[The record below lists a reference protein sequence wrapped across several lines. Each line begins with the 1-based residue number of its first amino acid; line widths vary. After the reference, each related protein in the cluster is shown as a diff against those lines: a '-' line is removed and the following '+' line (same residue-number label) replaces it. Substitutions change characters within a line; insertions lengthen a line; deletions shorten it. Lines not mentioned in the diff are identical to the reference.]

1 MYTVY
6 KTTNLKNGKHYIG
19 VHKTDNPNDGYL
31 GSGRAIEEAVRK
43 YGRDSFEKEII
54 FITESKEEAYKKETE
69 LTLDFNTNKTY
80 NMRLGGAGGF
90 TKENAHKGYNK
101 VKDVIHSVGGKA
113 STAKLTTVDRQ
124 ERAKRGWDRIR
135 NKKYN
140 TATLGLFS
148 IM

>member
-6 KTTNLKNGKHYIG
+6 KTINLKNNKHYIG
-19 VHKTDNPNDGYL
+19 VHKTDHPNDGYL
-31 GSGRAIEEAVRK
+31 GSGRAIEKAVRK
-43 YGRDSFEKEII
+43 YGRDSFEKEIL

-80 NMRLGGAGGF
+80 NMRLGGVGGF
-90 TKENAHKGYNK
+90 TKENAHRGYNK

-113 STAKLTTVDRQ
+113 STAKLTTADRR
-124 ERAKRGWDRIR
+124 ERAKRGWVRIR
-135 NKKYN
+135 DKKYN

>member
-6 KTTNLKNGKHYIG
+6 KTINLKNDKHYIG

-80 NMRLGGAGGF
+80 NMRLGGVGGF